1 MTDIITISLLIAIGA
16 FTFVCILQQPGEIF
30 AWYPK
35 LIAGLPDYIGKPM
48 GLCEK
53 CVSGQAAFW
62 LFPFWVSDGSYDPV
76 MHILFT
82 LLTIFQT
89 AIVTLLYRKLTGL
102 EISRYK
108 KSDRFTPPEIN
119 QP

>member
-1 MTDIITISLLIAIGA
+1 MTDIVTISFLIAIGS

-30 AWYPK
+30 AWYPI
-35 LIAGLPDYIGKPM
+35 LIGKLPDWISKPM

-53 CVSGQAAFW
+53 CFSGQAALW
-62 LFPFWVSDGSYDPV
+62 LFPFWLSEGPYDPV
-76 MHILFT
+76 MHILFV

-89 AIVTLLYRKLTGL
+89 TIVTILYRKLTGL

-108 KSDRFTPPEIN
+108 KMDRYTPPEIN
-119 QP
+119 QQ